1 MKICTNY
8 YVNNIAYNQ
17 ALCPAFLEYVG
28 VSNRY
33 ISSKIC
39 LQLKEKIEFIGYIIF
54 SGSYQLNT

>member
-17 ALCPAFLEYVG
+17 ALGTAFLEYFG
-28 VSNRY
+28 VSDR
-33 ISSKIC
+33 KIC
-39 LQLKEKIEFIGYIIF
+39 LKKKKKIEFIGYIIF